1 MSELQIFDVEQNSPE
16 WDAAR
21 VGVITASCFK
31 DVLAKG
37 EGITRRKY
45 MLTVLGQRISG
56 RVFEDR
62 YSNAAME
69 RGHRLE
75 EEARQEY
82 RIETGIEVDRV
93 GFMRRG
99 DVGCSPDGVIGTD
112 GLQEIKTKL
121 HHLHLECILKDRVPP
136 EHRAQTQGQ
145 LWVSGREWI
154 DFVSYSPGLPLFV
167 KRIQRDEEYIATLA
181 AEVAQFLE
189 ELAALQQQISK
200 YKVAA

>member
-1 MSELQIFDVEQNSPE
+1 MSELQIIDCEQNSDE
-16 WDAAR
+16 WIRAR
-21 VGVITASCFK
+21 VGVVTASCFK

-37 EGITRRKY
+37 QGITRRKY
-45 MLTVLGQRISG
+45 MLSVLGERISG

-69 RGHRLE
+69 RGHALE

-99 DVGCSPDGVIGTD
+99 DVGCSPDGVIAND

-121 HHLHLECILKDRVPP
+121 HHLHLECILKDRVPT
-136 EHRAQTQGQ
+136 EHTAQIQGA
-145 LWVSGREWI
+145 LWVSARQWL

-167 KRIQRDEEYIATLA
+167 KRVYRDEKYIATLA
-181 AEVAQFLE
+181 VEVDQFLA
-189 ELAALQQQISK
+189 ELAELQKQVTK
-200 YKVAA
+200 YKAAA